1 MVTRWDVDPWSRGS
15 YSALPVGSTPSV
27 REVLSET
34 LIGDRI
40 ALAGEFTNSDYP
52 ATVQGAYLSGQQAAT
67 ALLEEREPRTAV
79 VVGAG
84 MAGASAAR
92 VFADAGVQVT
102 VLEARE
108 RIGGRLHDDARW
120 GQPIELGAAWIHGVR
135 GNPVVSLA
143 ERSGLTL
150 VPCDYDDDSIHALN
164 THQACPPAVR
174 SLERLDALLG
184 TLDERD
190 RLPRRQSTQGWLRA
204 QGWGRTPVDAWAEEV
219 TIVQEYGLNA
229 AALSA
234 RAPGEG
240 AWLRGGDALVAGGY
254 VRTAAT
260 LLADLD
266 VRLAQPVR
274 TVELA
279 ASGVRSSTA
288 TELITSDVVVVAV
301 PLALLKAGS
310 PTINPMPAP
319 LRAALRGL
327 ATGNLEK
334 VVLRFAEQWWP
345 NTRMLGVVDT
355 EQATPAR
362 LRWTEFVSI
371 SDLVGMPV
379 VVAFAAGLAATT
391 RPADDATCAA
401 EAFAMLAG
409 GFAD

>member
-15 YSALPVGSTPSV
+15 YSALPVGSAPSV

-34 LIGDRI
+34 LIGNRI
-40 ALAGEFTNSDYP
+40 GLAGEFTNSDYP
-52 ATVQGAYLSGQQAAT
+52 ATVQGAYLSGQQVARS
-67 ALLEEREPRTAV
+67 LLAQRQPRTAV

-84 MAGASAAR
+84 MAGAAAAR
-92 VFADAGVQVT
+92 VFADAGLQVI
-102 VLEARE
+102 VLEARG

-135 GNPVVSLA
+135 GNPVVPLA
-143 ERSGLTL
+143 EGSGLTL

-164 THQACPPAVR
+164 THQPCPPAVQ
-174 SLERLDALLG
+174 SLDRLDALLG
-184 TLDERD
+184 TLEERD

-204 QGWGRTPVDAWAEEV
+204 QGWGRTPIDAWAEEV

-229 AALSA
+229 TALSA

-254 VRTAAT
+254 VRTAAA
-260 LLADLD
+260 LLAGLD

-274 TVELA
+274 AVELA
-279 ASGVRSSTA
+279 SGGVRTSTA
-288 TELITSDVVVVAV
+288 AGQFTSDVVVVAV

-310 PTINPMPAP
+310 PTIPGMPAAI
-319 LRAALRGL
+319 RAAVRGL
-327 ATGNLEK
+327 TTGNLEK

-345 NTRMLGVVDT
+345 NTRMLSVVDT
-355 EQATPAR
+355 ELATPAS

-379 VVAFAAGLAATT
+379 VVAFAGGLAATT
-391 RPADDATCAA
+391 RPTDDAACAA
-401 EAFAMLAG
+401 EAFAMFAG

>member
-1 MVTRWDVDPWSRGS
+1 MTLISRRRLLAALSALPAALAAAPPIRARSLGRSTGRPAPLDAMITRWDVDPWSRGS

-120 GQPIELGAAWIHGVR
+120 GQPIELGAAWIHCVR
-135 GNPVVSLA
+135 GDPIVSLA

-150 VPCDYDDDSIHALN
+150 VPFDYDDDSIHALN

-184 TLDERD
+184 TLEERD

-234 RAPGEG
+234 RAPSEG

-254 VRTAAT
+254 VRTTAT

-279 ASGVRSSTA
+279 ASGVRLSTA
-288 TELITSDVVVVAV
+288 TEQITSDVVVVAV

-310 PTINPMPAP
+310 PTINP
-319 LRAALRGL
+319 
-327 ATGNLEK
+327 
-334 VVLRFAEQWWP
+334 
-345 NTRMLGVVDT
+345 
-355 EQATPAR
+355 
-362 LRWTEFVSI
+362 
-371 SDLVGMPV
+371 
-379 VVAFAAGLAATT
+379 
-391 RPADDATCAA
+391 
-401 EAFAMLAG
+401 
-409 GFAD
+409 